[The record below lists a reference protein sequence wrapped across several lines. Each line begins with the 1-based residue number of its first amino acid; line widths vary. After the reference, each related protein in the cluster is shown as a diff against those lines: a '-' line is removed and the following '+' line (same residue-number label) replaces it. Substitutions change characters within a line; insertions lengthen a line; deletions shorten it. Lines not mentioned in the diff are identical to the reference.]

1 MPMSALLPRRD
12 EVSGR
17 IPDRAETRLITQAAL
32 CASLAGLAIAVAGP
46 VVVGPLVGAALFAV
60 AAYRPVFATYA
71 YLLTLPFLAGIE
83 RGALVP
89 GARPNEALFA
99 VLVAGACL
107 GGWLRLLRG
116 DPIPLRLRP
125 LDVPLAGFV
134 VLSTV
139 WPIASMMLRGAE
151 PHGSD
156 LMALLPVCKLVALFL
171 LVRLT
176 VHTEQQRLRCIRLV
190 IWPTAGLSI
199 VAILQTL
206 GVEPVLTLLSAFW
219 HASAS
224 EASDRGTATLGSSIA
239 TGDYI
244 TVGLVLLLY
253 CGTRGILGKWERI
266 GLGVLL
272 GAGVLASGQF
282 STWISAL
289 VAGVLILRRYPQA
302 RQQVARYLPI
312 VGIAALVGAPA
323 FLGRMADFTQGYT
336 VPRSWL
342 GRWDNL
348 TTFYLPQLA
357 DGHFVLGISPD
368 SVLTA
373 PETWRDYIYLESGY
387 LYFLWVGGIPLLIG
401 FVWLSVAVLRGV
413 SRLAARPGSVGACAA
428 TLEVAWWMVLVLSL
442 IDIHLAV
449 RGFGDLLFVLLAIMS
464 GRLGDDEHG
473 TQDPALDR
481 SRTT

>member
-1 MPMSALLPRRD
+1 MPMNVLLPRRD
-12 EVSGR
+12 EISGR
-17 IPDRAETRLITQAAL
+17 IPDRPETLLITKAAL
-32 CASLAGLAIAVAGP
+32 CASLAGLSIAVAGP
-46 VVVGPLVGAALFAV
+46 LVAGSLVAAALFAA
-60 AAYRPVFATYA
+60 AAYRPAFATYA
-71 YLLTLPFLAGIE
+71 YLLTLPFLAGID
-83 RGALVP
+83 RGTLIP
-89 GARPNEALFA
+89 EARPNEAIFA
-99 VLVAGACL
+99 VLVAGACV

-125 LDVPLAGFV
+125 LDVALAGFV
-134 VLSTV
+134 VFSTV
-139 WPIASMMLRGAE
+139 WPIASMMLRGNE

-156 LMALLPVCKLVALFL
+156 LVALLPVCKLAVLFL

-190 IWPTAGLSI
+190 VWPTAGLSI

-206 GVEPVLTLLSAFW
+206 GVEPVLTLLSEFW
-219 HASAS
+219 HASVT

-244 TVGLVLLLY
+244 MVGLALLLY

-289 VAGVLILRRYPQA
+289 VGGVLILRRYPQA
-302 RQQVARYLPI
+302 RRQVARFLPI

-323 FLGRMADFTQGYT
+323 FLGRMADFAQGFA

-357 DGHFVLGISPD
+357 EGRFVLGISPN

-373 PETWRDYIYLESGY
+373 PETWRDVIYLESGY
-387 LYFLWVGGIPLLIG
+387 LQFLWVGGIPLLVA
-401 FVWLSVAVLRGV
+401 FAWLSVAVLREAR
-413 SRLAARPGSVGACAA
+413 RLAPHPGSVGACAA
-428 TLEVAWWMVLVLSL
+428 ALEIGWWMVLVLSL
-442 IDIHLAV
+442 IDIHLVV

-464 GRLGDDEHG
+464 GRLGDDEHSA
-473 TQDPALDR
+473 QDPALDR
-481 SRTT
+481 SRAA

>member
-1 MPMSALLPRRD
+1 MPMSVRLPRRD
-12 EVSGR
+12 EISGR
-17 IPDRAETRLITQAAL
+17 IPDRAEALLMTLAAL

-46 VVVGPLVGAALFAV
+46 LVAASLVASALFAA

-89 GARPNEALFA
+89 GARLNEALFV

-139 WPIASMMLRGAE
+139 WPIASMMLRGAQ
-151 PHGSD
+151 PHASD
-156 LMALLPVCKLVALFL
+156 LVALLPVCKLVALFL

-190 IWPTAGLSI
+190 VWPTAGLSI

-219 HASAS
+219 NASTS
-224 EASDRGTATLGSSIA
+224 EASGRGTATLGSSIA

-253 CGTRGILGKWERI
+253 CGTRGILGKSERI

-272 GAGVLASGQF
+272 GAGALASGQF
-282 STWISAL
+282 STWISVL

-302 RQQVARYLPI
+302 RQQVVRFLPI

-323 FLGRMADFTQGYT
+323 FLGRMADFTQGHT

-357 DGHFVLGISPD
+357 DGHLVLGISPN
-368 SVLTA
+368 SVVTA
-373 PETWRDYIYLESGY
+373 PETWRDSIYLESGY
-387 LYFLWVGGIPLLIG
+387 LYFLWAGGIPLLIG
-401 FVWLSVAVLRGV
+401 FVWLSVAVLRGAD
-413 SRLAARPGSVGACAA
+413 RLAARPGSAGACAA

-442 IDIHLAV
+442 IDIHLVV

-464 GRLGDDEHG
+464 GRLGDDEYG
-473 TQDPALDR
+473 TQDPAFDR
-481 SRTT
+481 SSTT